1 MNELPAA
8 ISVSLC
14 KAMPSPPVRRATTEG
29 FKDKPEDKFISLDIS
44 LLHFK
49 IDARSAALRVDSWSS
64 WTSIL
69 YVCVGEPALPAMTS
83 VWTPTSEEKRGL
95 FEGC

>member
-69 YVCVGEPALPAMTS
+69 YVCVGEPAPPAMTS